1 MTPPFST
8 FAAIRYGFGLSP
20 NVAAPTDLGEMLG
33 WLREPDVIVA
43 QFPIAGF
50 EPRRRETAAWGNC
63 AKRCVRKLTAPRRL
77 SRRPT

>member
-50 EPRRRETAAWGNC
+50 EPRRRETAAWGEL
-63 AKRCVRKLTAPRRL
+63 RKALRAETDGARRL